1 VSTRRRTWWRGLL
14 VALIGALPLVGGPG
28 GARALSTA
36 DERQIGQEFDLAAR
50 ARLPLITDV
59 EVTQFVRRVGQRI
72 VAALGRREFSYH
84 FFVVRDPRIN
94 AFAVPGGYIY
104 AHAGLLTR
112 ASNEEELAGVVGHEI
127 AHVNA
132 HHLARQREA
141 SKLMNHMALLGMLL
155 SIVQPAIGAGTAAAS
170 AASQLEYQRE
180 FEQEADYLGV
190 RYVRDAGYDPHGM
203 LDFFKKMLDEQR
215 TTPTFTPPY
224 LLSHPLTERR
234 LSNLEAVLRTPQW
247 NRSTR
252 ATASVELERVQVLVR
267 ARMEPPQDVLMAYR
281 RQAEAN
287 PSSGRARDLLGL
299 AQLETG
305 QFDAARQSFEAARQ
319 LGVASVDRDLGRAW
333 LRLRQPAQARECL
346 ERAVQTMPDDPVAHY
361 DLALARQ
368 ADGDPVG
375 AARAFSHAANLAPDD
390 ADAHYGLGML
400 LGRTGDTGRG
410 LYHLGMAHALRGEYT
425 EAVSCFDRALP
436 QLPADSPERAAAQ
449 ASFDQLG
456 EYVRTGHV
464 PRP

>member
-1 VSTRRRTWWRGLL
+1 MRRHGTLL
-14 VALIGALPLVGGPG
+14 ALLAALPLLGRPG
-28 GARALSTA
+28 SARALSSA

-72 VAALGRREFSYH
+72 AATIGGQEFTYH

-112 ASNEEELAGVVGHEI
+112 ARNEEELAGVLAHEI

-132 HHLARQREA
+132 HHLARQRDA
-141 SKLMNHMALLGMLL
+141 AKLMNHVALLGMLL
-155 SIVQPAIGAGTAAAS
+155 SILQPAIGAGTAAAS
-170 AASQLEYQRE
+170 AASQLEYQRA

-203 LDFFKKMLDEQR
+203 LDFFKTMLDEQR

-224 LLSHPLTERR
+224 LLSHPLTETR

-247 NRSTR
+247 DR
-252 ATASVELERVQVLVR
+252 ARRAAASVELERVQVLVR
-267 ARMEPPQDVLMAYR
+267 ARMEPPQDVLMTYR

-287 PSSGRARDLLGL
+287 PSSGRAHDLLGL

-305 QFDAARQSFEAARQ
+305 QFDAARQSFAAARQ
-319 LGVASVDRDLGRAW
+319 LGVASANRDLGRAW
-333 LRLRQPAQARECL
+333 LRLRQPGQARECL
-346 ERAVQTMPDDPVAHY
+346 ERAVQTTPDDPVAHY
-361 DLALARQ
+361 DLALALQ
-368 ADGDPVG
+368 ADGDLAG
-375 AARAFSHAANLAPDD
+375 AARAFSRAADLAPDD
-390 ADAHYGLGML
+390 AEAHYGFGML

-410 LYHLGMAHALRGEYT
+410 LYHLGVAHALRGEYS

-436 QLPADSPERAAAQ
+436 QLPADSPERAPAQ

-456 EYVRTGHV
+456 AYVRTGHV